1 MCDCMKKSKVTIVGA
16 GYVGASVAYALVL
29 CNVCDEIVFVN
40 RNVYKA
46 KSEIDDI
53 RHGFPFVSKT
63 QIRVGDYS
71 DCEDSQVIV
80 IATGRNRKPGESRL
94 DLACEN
100 SNIVKSNI
108 DQIKK
113 YYKNAVI
120 LIVTNPIDVIT
131 YKVSQWMN
139 VPYGRIFGTGC
150 ILDSSRFVRQLADYF
165 QVDISDVRAIV
176 IGEHGE
182 GQVLLWSN
190 VTICGESIDNYCKNY
205 NKIWNDEIKKS
216 IEDKVRN
223 MGMSIIAHK
232 GRTQYGIATCVADIV
247 NAVICDK
254 KIKIPVS
261 SMMQGEYGIED
272 VALSYPS
279 VIGKEGIEER
289 LSINLNK
296 YEITELIN
304 NSEKLKKLI

>member
-1 MCDCMKKSKVTIVGA
+1 MKKSKVTIVGA
-16 GYVGASVAYALVL
+16 GYVGASVVYALVL

-40 RNVYKA
+40 RNVDKA

-53 RHGFPFVSKT
+53 RHGFPFVGKT
-63 QIRVGDYS
+63 QVKVGNYC

-94 DLACEN
+94 DLAYEN
-100 SNIVKSNI
+100 SNIVKANI
-108 DQIKK
+108 DQIKE

-131 YKVSQWMN
+131 YKVSKWMN
-139 VPYGRIFGTGC
+139 VPYGKVFGTGC

-165 QVDISDVRAIV
+165 QVDISDVRATV

-190 VTICGESIDNYCKNY
+190 VLICGKSIHEYCENN
-205 NKIWNDEIKKS
+205 NKIWNEEIKMS

-232 GRTQYGIATCVADIV
+232 GRTQYGIATCTADII
-247 NAVICDK
+247 NAILNNKMISVSVSSLIDGDFGIQGVSISLPVTIGINGIENK
-254 KIKIPVS
+254 NKIDISDDEKKMLIASAEKIK
-261 SMMQGEYGIED
+261 
-272 VALSYPS
+272 
-279 VIGKEGIEER
+279 
-289 LSINLNK
+289 K
-296 YEITELIN
+296 YL
-304 NSEKLKKLI
+304 